1 MVKWW
6 PFEFFAQLHKN
17 ALFLGT
23 IYQFHKYQKLF
34 LVNYIVFS
42 QIPAIAFAKFV
53 LILTVCFK
61 IWSQKDLV
69 YDKRAVE
76 NDIFLFLVFS
86 IFKFNITFVKNLL

>member
-1 MVKWW
+1 MVKSW
-6 PFEFFAQLHKN
+6 PFEFFVQFHEN

-23 IYQFHKYQKLF
+23 IYQFHKYQTLF

-42 QIPAIAFAKFV
+42 QITDIVFAKFG

-69 YDKRAVE
+69 YNKRAVE
-76 NDIFLFLVFS
+76 NAIFFIIPIFGVFDFQ
-86 IFKFNITFVKNLL
+86 I